1 MTKILVVDD
10 ISTNRVLLKRTLK
23 SFDDYD
29 VVEAADG
36 KEAISQFDKENPDLI
51 LMDIMMPD
59 VDGCQ
64 AATAIKEK
72 MGGDYTPIIFVTAL
86 SSDDSLATALSSGG
100 DDFISKPFNIDIL
113 ESKINAHLRIREL
126 NNQLAVKN
134 RLLSQLNQNLI
145 QEQELIEHFFERAI
159 QQSFLDQNII
169 KYHMSSMSSFN
180 GDVLLT
186 ERAPHGGLY
195 LILGDFTGHGLT
207 AAMGTLP
214 VAMIF
219 FKMVAENFGVEDIA
233 RELNSQLY
241 ILMPTSMFFVATILE
256 LNAEGNILSVWMGG
270 MPDSYR
276 ISKDGQ
282 LKDVICSQHMPLG
295 ILDDTQFN
303 SATQIFDIE
312 AEDKIYLHS
321 DGIVEAKN
329 DKDELFGDVRLKN
342 ILVSEANDRFE
353 KVISKL
359 NDFTGKNEQND
370 DITFVELNCQK
381 IPALE
386 YSLKTVAHE
395 DALAWNISI
404 TLTEKEMRTK
414 EPVRKLS
421 SILSSMPYISR
432 HRGVLHVLL
441 SEIYSNSLEHSILHI
456 ESIEKTDEEHFIG
469 YYKKRNAALL
479 KLEKAS
485 ISFNFKFV
493 INENGNY
500 LEIKIQDSGDGYKKV
515 TETSTDEMLH
525 GRGLAIMNSF
535 CDKVSFSSDG
545 KTLTVLYKI

>member
-10 ISTNRVLLKRTLK
+10 ISTNRILLKRTLK
-23 SFDDYD
+23 SFDNYD
-29 VVEAADG
+29 VVEAANG

-51 LMDIMMPD
+51 LMDIMMPE

-72 MGGDYTPIIFVTAL
+72 MGNDYTPIIFVTAL
-86 SSDDSLATALSSGG
+86 SSDDSLAKALSSGG

-134 RLLSQLNQNLI
+134 KLLSQLNQNLI

-159 QQSFLDQNII
+159 QQSFLDENII

-241 ILMPTSMFFVATILE
+241 TLMPTNMFFVATILE
-256 LNAEGNILSVWMGG
+256 LNTEGNILSAWMGG

-276 ISKDGQ
+276 LSKDGK
-282 LKDVICSQHMPLG
+282 LKDVIRSQHMPLG

-303 SATQIFDIE
+303 SATQVFDIE
-312 AEDKIYLHS
+312 PEDKVYLHS

-329 DKDELFGDVRLKN
+329 EKDELFGDDRLKD
-342 ILVSEANDRFE
+342 ILVNEGNNRFE
-353 KVISKL
+353 KVLTKL
-359 NDFTGKNEQND
+359 SDFTGKNKQND

-386 YSLKTVAHE
+386 YSAKTVSQE
-395 DALAWNISI
+395 DTLAWNISV

-414 EPVRKLS
+414 DPVRKLS

-456 ESIEKTDEEHFIG
+456 ESIEKTDEEHFIE
-469 YYKKRNAALL
+469 YYKKRDAALL
-479 KLEKAS
+479 KLGNAS
-485 ISFNFKFV
+485 ISFNFKFI
-493 INENGNY
+493 INEKGNY
-500 LEIKIQDSGDGYKKV
+500 LEIKTQDSGDGYKKASKI
-515 TETSTDEMLH
+515 STDEMLH
-525 GRGLAIMNSF
+525 GRGLGIINSF
-535 CDKVSFSSDG
+535 SDKVSFSSDG
-545 KTLTVLYKI
+545 KILTVLYKI